1 MNSVKTDCEKTNLL
15 DETTKRIIFNG
26 KLLTHYVFEIIVT
39 KDNKIFCFADLLK
52 FKLERIFHFLLIGIT
67 LVRKAIF
74 GKK

>member
-26 KLLTHYVFEIIVT
+26 KLLTHYVLEIIVT
-39 KDNKIFCFADLLK
+39 KDNK